1 MPEFPKSLYLIHP
14 LVSAYPLN
22 PVASAAQANVP
33 IPEGLDLDKWIVP
46 PPKDVLLT
54 PATEGEERGRK
65 PKKKKGKKKESS
77 GKTKEKPKNE
87 LLQEDALT
95 PAPETEEEKAERE
108 RASSFIAPPPRLSLV
123 LTLYSQK
130 RLERIERLKDD
141 PYYIFDKREIEKPIP
156 PASSDVD
163 SIPIVRL
170 DDLMPIAP
178 SPPYPTCRDI
188 TALLI
193 FLHRSTSTTRDYPP
207 RRSSNTATS
216 KAKVCGRQG
225 G

>member
-1 MPEFPKSLYLIHP
+1 VSQFRPRSAESYAFAGGSDGFEAGTTEPEFPKSLYLIRP

-22 PVASAAQANVP
+22 PVASTAQANVP

-46 PPKDVLLT
+46 PPKNVVPT
-54 PATEGEERGRK
+54 SATEEEERGRR
-65 PKKKKGKKKESS
+65 PRKKKGKQKEAN
-77 GKTKEKPKNE
+77 GKVKGRHTSK

-108 RASSFIAPPPRLSLV
+108 RVSYCYCI
-123 LTLYSQK
+123 LTDLALMAYLQK

-141 PYYIFDKREIEKPIP
+141 PYYIFDKGGIEKPTAF
-156 PASSDVD
+156 ASSDVD

-178 SPPYPTCRDI
+178 GTSRSTRTYVTVLTI
-188 TALLI
+188 SLN
-193 FLHRSTSTTRDYPP
+193 FSTSTT
-207 RRSSNTATS
+207 
-216 KAKVCGRQG
+216 
-225 G
+225 